1 MNQKPTRR
9 RGQSLLLLL
18 LVILALAGV
27 MALTIDFGF
36 VLLSR
41 RSMQTAVDSA
51 ALEGARNVG
60 GQGRLNASRLV
71 QNIFDDDLDPTANPT
86 TLGAGVQQSLVGR
99 DTNDRPI
106 LGDGTGLG
114 DVFDDRASFMYRP
127 VPQLNEPN
135 LDHGD
140 LGVGNYIPNQD
151 HQETSSYVRND
162 FEFDP
167 NGDSFLAR
175 LRRTSGRENIR
186 NDLDRVPGV
195 SSSGL
200 GSPLLIGHLAF
211 FRAEPPNQYDI
222 RRDGVTIRA
231 TSIATGKPIV
241 RVGLSDHAD
250 LFSAI
255 EYAYLASEDEWYEI
269 DAPQDSVGDVATRL
283 DSDPSDP
290 DIDPVLLSAITEV
303 GYAAVIAEISGNDR
317 VVGFRLVN
325 AATGDRLPNGS
336 SRLSDA
342 WEAFSN
348 LDASV
353 RDLILQE
360 TDRLDQAGDLERVP
374 ALVRSM
380 P

>member
-162 FEFDP
+162 FEFD
-167 NGDSFLAR
+167 NDGDSFLAR
-175 LRRTSGRENIR
+175 LRRTSGRENVR
-186 NDLDRVPGV
+186 NDLDRVADV

-200 GSPLLIGHLAF
+200 GSPLLIGYLAF
-211 FRAEPPNQYDI
+211 FRAEPPSQYDI

-303 GYAAVIAEISGNDR
+303 GYAAVIAEISGDDH

-325 AATGDRLPNGS
+325 AATEDRLPNGS

-342 WEAFSN
+342 WKTLSD
-348 LDASV
+348 LDVSV

-360 TDRLDQAGDLERVP
+360 TDRLDQTGDLERVP

>member
-175 LRRTSGRENIR
+175 LRRTPGRENVR
-186 NDLDRVPGV
+186 NDLDRVADV

-211 FRAEPPNQYDI
+211 FRAEPPSQYDI

-303 GYAAVIAEISGNDR
+303 GYAAVIAEISGDDH

-325 AATGDRLPNGS
+325 AATEDRLPNGS

-342 WEAFSN
+342 WKTLSD
-348 LDASV
+348 LDVSV

-360 TDRLDQAGDLERVP
+360 TDRLDQTGDLERVP